1 MSDLVIVPSNQF
13 MKDLKRALKRG
24 VDVKR
29 LDDVVTKL
37 SRGEKLPRENHDHA
51 LNGIYRDFRECHVMP
66 DWLLIYRINEKEL
79 ELYLF
84 RCGTHAD
91 LF

>member
-1 MSDLVIVPSNQF
+1 MTNLAIVPSNQF

-24 VDVKR
+24 VDIQR

-37 SRGEKLPRENHDHA
+37 SRKEKLPREYHDHA
-51 LNGIYRDFRECHVMP
+51 LNGIYREFRECHVSP
-66 DWLLIYRINEKEL
+66 DWLLIYRIHEKEL
-79 ELYLF
+79 ELFLF
-84 RCGTHAD
+84 RYGTHAD

>member
-1 MSDLVIVPSNQF
+1 MTDLVIVPSNQF

-24 VDVKR
+24 VDVTR

-37 SRGEKLPRENHDHA
+37 SRREKLPREIYDHA
-51 LNGIYRDFRECHVMP
+51 LNGIYREFRGCYVSP
-66 DWLLIYRINEKEL
+66 DWLLIYRIREKEL
-79 ELYLF
+79 ELFLF
-84 RCGTHAD
+84 RYGTHAD

>member
-29 LDDVVTKL
+29 LDDVVT
-37 SRGEKLPRENHDHA
+37 N
-51 LNGIYRDFRECHVMP
+51 
-66 DWLLIYRINEKEL
+66 
-79 ELYLF
+79 
-84 RCGTHAD
+84 
-91 LF
+91 